1 LTLKNEPTNLHTKET
16 ETVTNDDVSRA
27 SMGDLVDLN
36 SGKHDVKKNAPK
48 SPVEGGALQSNGKG
62 GEAVWREALTPE
74 DQEVLRRFFK

>member
-1 LTLKNEPTNLHTKET
+1 ML
-16 ETVTNDDVSRA
+16 RA

-48 SPVEGGALQSNGKG
+48 SPVEGGSLQSNGKG

-74 DQEVLRRFFK
+74 DLEVLRRFFK